1 MFRTS
6 FFRFLPREF
15 AVLSYR
21 VAQFSMEHAIVLNAS
36 SINSDVWEKGCISD
50 FHVNCHSSRTT
61 FRNAVTQSHKPRNG

>member
-6 FFRFLPREF
+6 FFRLLPREF

-36 SINSDVWEKGCISD
+36 SINSDVWEKVASQTSTSTATPPGQH
-50 FHVNCHSSRTT
+50 FE
-61 FRNAVTQSHKPRNG
+61 TQ